1 MSTFTNFTITVPFA
15 DFSAENW
22 EVFVRDSTNPENSS
36 QDEVEKLMLQNA
48 HRGTTHTLKNYV
60 DQVLNGA
67 INYYNSALTT
77 TYNRIATLEA
87 EVSCLQGELTRLPRG
102 NIASKAKVPEPP
114 TFAGSENKMHLH
126 NWLSQIALY
135 YSASG
140 IIADDQKI
148 VCALTRLRTPASTY
162 MKSYYDKVQAEQGVG
177 SWGDF
182 AQELK
187 NIYRQRDNKEGA
199 KKELMV
205 LWVNKDL
212 AKKNFIKY
220 AEQYR
225 TLARIVNYSDEVHID
240 KMKEVIPDK
249 LQNALVIYE
258 ITNQCPKTWDNYL
271 KLLMQAY
278 KVLHPDKAQGAIF
291 GPEAN
296 VEKSGGKKDLDAM
309 EIDEIQKKEEKNLR
323 YCQICAGKDFKNK
336 TKMHNTVD
344 CYDKP
349 GNEDKHPYKTSSQ
362 KLFPLS
368 LRKNKNQH
376 FLPRIPS

>member
-1 MSTFTNFTITVPFA
+1 
-15 DFSAENW
+15 
-22 EVFVRDSTNPENSS
+22 
-36 QDEVEKLMLQNA
+36 
-48 HRGTTHTLKNYV
+48 
-60 DQVLNGA
+60 VLNGA
-67 INYYNSALTT
+67 INHYNGALTT
-77 TYNRIATLEA
+77 AYNRIATLEA
-87 EVSCLQGELTRLPRG
+87 EVTHLQGELTRLPGR

-135 YSASG
+135 YLASG

-148 VCALTRLRTPASTY
+148 VCTLTRLHAPASTY
-162 MKSYYDKVQAEQGVG
+162 MKSYYNKVQAEQGVG

-187 NIYRQRDNKEGA
+187 NIYRQRDDKEGA

-220 AEQYR
+220 AERYR
-225 TLARIVNYSDEVHID
+225 TLARIVNYSNKVHID

-249 LQNALVIYE
+249 LRNVLVIYE
-258 ITNQCPKTWDNYL
+258 ITNQCPKTWDDYL

-278 KVLHPDKAQGAIF
+278 KALHLDKAQGIIF

-296 VEKSGGKKDLDAM
+296 VEKSRGKKDPDAI
-309 EIDEIQKKEEKNLR
+309 EIDEIYKKKRKELA
-323 YCQICAGKDFKNK
+323 ILPD
-336 TKMHNTVD
+336 MHW
-344 CYDKP
+344 KRLQ
-349 GNEDKHPYKTSSQ
+349 E
-362 KLFPLS
+362 
-368 LRKNKNQH
+368 
-376 FLPRIPS
+376 